1 MGITHFRRFGTAD
14 KMIVSSTVLAI
25 LLLATLNADA
35 QRCNRWNTCYEKTQK
50 QEISVIQE
58 TVKAINR
65 NLSTQIELLE
75 HEKSEM
81 NNTIYIQTE
90 RIQLLENMM
99 NEQAKQISKLVE
111 TCSDSTEMEQATEQK
126 TLLRTTTTQ
135 ISTTQIKKY
144 KLKLVAKKLYWEA
157 ARQHCVNN
165 FGGDLIQHDPR
176 LYTREG
182 RQEISESLNLPIGH
196 EYHTGIR
203 RDGSNIQV
211 WRRSSDGAAVQ
222 LEGWRPG
229 RPWSFA
235 YFEFLYLNVYN
246 DSNKNNIFDDSD
258 FHPRHFICEY

>member
-1 MGITHFRRFGTAD
+1 MGIARFRRFDTAD
-14 KMIVSSTVLAI
+14 KMILSSTLLAI
-25 LLLATLNADA
+25 LLFATPDADA
-35 QRCNRWNTCYEKTQK
+35 QRCNRWKTCYEQ
-50 QEISVIQE
+50 IQQHE
-58 TVKAINR
+58 NSALQQTVKAINR
-65 NLSTQIELLE
+65 TLSTQIELLE

-81 NNTIYIQTE
+81 NNTIFSQTE

-111 TCSDSTEMEQATEQK
+111 TCSDSREMEQATEQK

-182 RQEISESLNLPIGH
+182 RQEIFESLNLSFNT
-196 EYHTGIR
+196 YHTGIK
-203 RDGSNIQV
+203 RDESNYRV
-211 WRRSSDGAAVQ
+211 WRRSSDGAEVQ
-222 LEGWRPG
+222 LEGWWPG
-229 RPWSFA
+229 YPLSNA
-235 YFEFLYLNVYN
+235 SFEFLYWWFYN
-246 DSNKNNIFDDSD
+246 DSDKNQIYNYPDLS
-258 FHPRHFICEY
+258 RYFICEY